1 MTNLPIRTLLCSVAT
16 LMTSVVLMSA
26 SLAAAV

>member
-1 MTNLPIRTLLCSVAT
+1 MTNLPFRTVLCTVAT